1 MTRLFLTSRIVTLF
15 LLWPTQVAHAAP
27 GALSLSG
34 DLGLG
39 GLSGNVYAT
48 AQTGLDIREG
58 NLGLGLFGKVR
69 LAMQS
74 IRGQGV
80 VRQRDWDEASDYVH
94 ILRYMRYSRLFGVLQ
109 LQAAEGE
116 LLSFTLG
123 HGTLLR
129 DYSNIADPDHPH
141 SGLHLR
147 LSSERFSVDAMV
159 DNFIN
164 PSVTALR
171 AGVRP
176 AAKAP
181 ALTLGASVVVDPRA
195 PVRILRSASGQR
207 EVDSAYN
214 LQAETRALA
223 LAGVDLEYVF
233 GSPIK
238 NQVVPYMDLN
248 TSFSGIGFHTGAR
261 GRIRLND
268 RGAYLGLQL
277 EYRAS
282 TGGYCPAY
290 METFYDVDR
299 YQAGLSSAPAE
310 RMNPDHAGTKLATLD
325 EERYGGQGVL
335 AQAGLDL
342 RRLLRFKVGF
352 SHRPGPDGNTLWVR
366 ASSSPFERLN
376 LGALVMLRGLGEESA
391 TSNGVM
397 ALAEGRFRI
406 TNNLYSLAQYTRTWS
421 LEEGSRYF
429 GILQSFNIA
438 LGATWSG

>member
-1 MTRLFLTSRIVTLF
+1 MTRAFLFSRIITLF

-27 GALSLSG
+27 GALNISG

-39 GLSGNVYAT
+39 GLSGNIYAT
-48 AQTGLDIREG
+48 AQAGLDIREG
-58 NLGLGLFGKVR
+58 RLGVGLLGRVR
-69 LAMQS
+69 FAMQA
-74 IRGQGV
+74 IRGQRV
-80 VRQRDWDEASDYVH
+80 IRHRDWDEASDYVH
-94 ILRYMRYSRLFGVLQ
+94 ILRYMRYSRTFGQLQ
-109 LQAAEGE
+109 LEAKEGE

-123 HGTLLR
+123 HGTLIR

-147 LSSERFSVDAMV
+147 LSSDRFTVDAMV

-171 AGVRP
+171 VGVRP

-195 PVRILRSASGQR
+195 PLRIHRSASGQR
-207 EVDSAYN
+207 QVDQAFN

-223 LAGVDLEYVF
+223 LTGVDLEYVF
-233 GSPIK
+233 GGPTKS
-238 NQVVPYMDLN
+238 QVVPYMDLN
-248 TSFSGIGFHTGAR
+248 TSFAGMGLHTGAK

-268 RGAYLGLQL
+268 RGVFLGLQL
-277 EYRAS
+277 EYRVNTS
-282 TGGYCPAY
+282 GYCPAY

-310 RMNPDHAGTKLATLD
+310 RMDPDHAQTKLATLED
-325 EERYGGQGVL
+325 EDYGGQGVL
-335 AQAGLDL
+335 AQVGLEI
-342 RRLLRFKVGF
+342 RRQLRFKVGF

-366 ASSSPFERLN
+366 ASSSPIPRLS

-391 TSNGVM
+391 SANGIM
-397 ALAEGRFRI
+397 TLAEGRFRI
-406 TNNLYSLAQYTRTWS
+406 TNTLYSLAQYTRTWS
-421 LEEGSRYF
+421 LEEGTRFY